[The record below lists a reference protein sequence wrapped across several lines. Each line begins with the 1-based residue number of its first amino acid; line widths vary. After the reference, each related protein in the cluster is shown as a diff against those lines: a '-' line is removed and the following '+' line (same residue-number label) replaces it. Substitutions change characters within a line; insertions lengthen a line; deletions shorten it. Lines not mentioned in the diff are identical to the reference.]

1 MSDIVNSVTKL
12 SQTIISQFFSPVT
25 AEEART
31 ANARTKNAN
40 ISQTDNDIPEMDAIP
55 NIQRRSRGNLK
66 IFQLNTAKKTESGS
80 ALSRLMGACR
90 HFIAF
95 VTELPVYCGRF
106 VVSQMLPST
115 FYITLVHNVPAWGF
129 TKIANFDLTR
139 LELIFWS
146 LISIVAHY
154 LSHFS

>member
-12 SQTIISQFFSPVT
+12 SQTIISLFFSPVR

-31 ANARTKNAN
+31 ANARTTNAN
-40 ISQTDNDIPEMDAIP
+40 ISQTDNDMPETDAIP

-90 HFIAF
+90 HSIAF
-95 VTELPVYCGRF
+95 VTEPPVYRGKVCGF
-106 VVSQMLPST
+106 SNAT
-115 FYITLVHNVPAWGF
+115 FNILKH
-129 TKIANFDLTR
+129 
-139 LELIFWS
+139 
-146 LISIVAHY
+146 
-154 LSHFS
+154 